1 MIKLENCER
10 ANSAIRDAFHQL
22 ACTGDTSAYID
33 IDATTSMELSRRI
46 IRQVVAHQHDRPS
59 LVAEIAIEIGAE
71 IIEGA
76 RYPGDDLNTV
86 ELARRFS
93 TSRTPIREAL
103 LLLETQGLIVVPP
116 RRRPRVAASDVELV
130 REVYELRSRLLEL
143 AAAHIAAHASEAE
156 IFALRH
162 MIADMDRSKHSLRA
176 FLWSN
181 VVLHDYMTSVGGN
194 RLARKVVESLL
205 LRTLPLRRLS
215 LSQPDRLLRSL
226 DDHKRLLRAIE
237 DRDVDLAV
245 ALVRSNHLSALQNVL
260 HALNRDLPFES
271 SS

>member
-1 MIKLENCER
+1 MIKGSTGDR
-10 ANSAIRDAFHQL
+10 VDSAIGDAFHRL
-22 ACTGDTSAYID
+22 ASSADTSSPLHV
-33 IDATTSMELSRRI
+33 DAATSMELSRRI

-71 IIEGA
+71 IIEGT
-76 RYPGDDLNTV
+76 RQPGDDLNTV

-116 RRRPRVAASDVELV
+116 RRRPRVAASDVDLV
-130 REVYELRSRLLEL
+130 REVYELRSRLLEM

-156 IFALRH
+156 ILALRQ
-162 MIADMDRSKHSLRA
+162 MIADMERAKHSLRA

-181 VVLHDYMTSVGGN
+181 VVLHDYMTSIGGN

-205 LRTLPLRRLS
+205 LRTLPLRTLS

-226 DDHKRLLRAIE
+226 DDHKLLLRAIE
-237 DRDVDLAV
+237 DHDINLAV
-245 ALVRSNHLSALQNVL
+245 ALVRSNHLSALRNVL
-260 HALNRDLPFES
+260 HALKGG
-271 SS
+271 